1 MAKKRETVDEYMA
14 ALDHPFKAEVEALR
28 AIIKGVN
35 PNITEQVKWNA
46 PSYRYKGTTL
56 PPLTYALNSM
66 SISSFIILPLSLW

>member
-35 PNITEQVKWNA
+35 PNITEQVKWNS
-46 PSYRYKGTTL
+46 PSYRYKGTT
-56 PPLTYALNSM
+56 
-66 SISSFIILPLSLW
+66 